1 MSNLLEIKNLRKS
14 YGDKVV
20 LDDVSFNVPP
30 GAIVGFIGNNGAG
43 KSTTFKAVL
52 ELIHKESGTVKL
64 FGKENLNKEVRLKEK
79 IGVVFDAIN
88 LPSNLTIKQL
98 GKAFSKLFASWDQ
111 NEFERLVNI
120 FALPRNKK
128 VSSFSRGMSM
138 KISIAVA
145 LAHNAQLLILDEAT
159 GGLDPSSREVVL
171 DELDNFVNKGSR
183 GIVLSSHIMSD
194 IERIA
199 SHLVFISEGKIT
211 LKEEKDIVFEKYAFV
226 DLDDSEQLA
235 LLNKDIIVAQRKH
248 NNSFTL
254 LVSDQ
259 QKLPSG
265 LIARKVS
272 MEEISLFL
280 TGSAQ

>member
-20 LDDVSFNVPP
+20 LQDVSFNVPS

-64 FGKENLNKEVRLKEK
+64 FGKENLNKEVKLKEK

-88 LPSNLTIKQL
+88 LPSNLTIRQL
-98 GKAFSKLFASWDQ
+98 GKVFVKVFDSWDQ
-111 NEFERLVNI
+111 NEFERLVDI

-128 VSSFSRGMSM
+128 VGSFSRGMSM

-145 LAHNAQLLILDEAT
+145 LSHNAQLLILDEAT
-159 GGLDPSSREVVL
+159 GGLDPSSREMVL
-171 DELDNFVNKGSR
+171 DELENFVKKDGC

-199 SHLVFISEGKIT
+199 THLVIINEGKIT
-211 LKEEKDIVFEKYAFV
+211 LNEEKDKVFEKYAFV
-226 DLDDSEQLA
+226 NLDNDQLT
-235 LLNKDIIVAQRKH
+235 LLNQDIIIAQRKH
-248 NNSFTL
+248 GALFTV
-254 LVSDQ
+254 LVSDKE
-259 QKLPSG
+259 KLPSG
-265 LIARKVS
+265 IVAQTIT
-272 MEEISLFL
+272 MEEISVFL
-280 TGSAQ
+280 TGSE

>member
-1 MSNLLEIKNLRKS
+1 MSNLLEINNLRKS

-64 FGKENLNKEVRLKEK
+64 FGKENLNKEVELKEK

-98 GKAFSKLFASWDQ
+98 GKVFVKVFDSWDQ
-111 NEFERLVNI
+111 NEFDRLVDI
-120 FALPRNKK
+120 FSLPRNKK
-128 VSSFSRGMSM
+128 VGSFSRGMSM

-145 LAHNAQLLILDEAT
+145 LSHKAQLLILDEAT

-171 DELDNFVNKGSR
+171 DELANFVNEGSH

-211 LKEEKDIVFEKYAFV
+211 LNAEKNKVFEKYAFV
-226 DLDDSEQLA
+226 DLDNEQLTQ
-235 LLNKDIIVAQRKH
+235 LNKDIVVARRRH
-248 NNSFTL
+248 GATVTA
-254 LVSDQ
+254 LVTDR
-259 QKLPSG
+259 QKLPNEVA
-265 LIARKVS
+265 ARTVS
-272 MEEISLFL
+272 MEEISVFL
-280 TGSAQ
+280 TGSE

>member
-20 LDDVSFNVPP
+20 LKDVSFNVPA

-64 FGKENLNKEVRLKEK
+64 FGKENLNKEVKLKEQ

-98 GKAFSKLFASWDQ
+98 GKSFSKLFASWNQ
-111 NEFERLVNI
+111 HEFDRLVDI

-171 DELDNFVNKGSR
+171 DELENFANEGNR

-194 IERIA
+194 IERVA
-199 SHLVFISEGKIT
+199 SHLVFISGGKIT
-211 LKEEKDIVFEKYAFV
+211 LNEEKASVFENYAFV
-226 DLDDSEQLA
+226 DLDNEQLTQ
-235 LLNKDIIVAQRKH
+235 LNKDIIVAQRRH
-248 NNSFTL
+248 GATVTA
-254 LVSDQ
+254 LVADKQ
-259 QKLPSG
+259 NLPSG
-265 LIARKVS
+265 VVARTIS
-272 MEEISLFL
+272 MEEISVLL
-280 TGSAQ
+280 TGSE

>member
-1 MSNLLEIKNLRKS
+1 MSNLLEINNLRKS

-52 ELIHKESGTVKL
+52 ELVHKESGTVKL
-64 FGKENLNKEVRLKEK
+64 FGKENLNKEVKLKEK

-98 GKAFSKLFASWDQ
+98 GKAFSKLFSSWNQ
-111 NEFERLVNI
+111 NEFNRLVDI

-145 LAHNAQLLILDEAT
+145 LSHNAQLLILDEAT

-171 DELDNFVNKGSR
+171 DELENFAKEADH

-211 LKEEKDIVFEKYAFV
+211 LNEEKDIVFEKYAFV
-226 DLDDSEQLA
+226 DLNDSEQLT
-235 LLNKDIIVAQRKH
+235 LINKDIIVARRKH
-248 NNSFTL
+248 GASFTL
-254 LVSDQ
+254 LISDKK
-259 QKLPSG
+259 KLPSG
-265 LIARKVS
+265 LIARKIS
-272 MEEISLFL
+272 MEEISVFL
-280 TGSAQ
+280 TGSAK

>member
-20 LDDVSFNVPP
+20 LNDVSFNVPP

-64 FGKENLNKEVRLKEK
+64 FGKENLNKEVQLKEK

-98 GKAFSKLFASWDQ
+98 GRTFSKLFASWDQ
-111 NEFERLVNI
+111 NEFDRLVDI

-171 DELDNFVNKGSR
+171 DELENFVQNNSC

-199 SHLVFISEGKIT
+199 THLVIISEGKIT
-211 LKEEKDIVFEKYAFV
+211 LNEEKNKVFEKYAFV
-226 DLDDSEQLA
+226 DMENEQLKQ
-235 LLNKDIIVAQRKH
+235 LNKDIVVARRRH
-248 NNSFTL
+248 GTTVTAL
-254 LVSDQ
+254 ISDK

-265 LIARKVS
+265 VDARTVS
-272 MEEISLFL
+272 MEDISVFL
-280 TGSAQ
+280 TGSEH

>member
-1 MSNLLEIKNLRKS
+1 MSNLLEINNLRKS

-20 LDDVSFNVPP
+20 LDDVSFNVPS

-64 FGKENLNKEVRLKEK
+64 FGKENLNKEVELKEK

-98 GKAFSKLFASWDQ
+98 GKVFVKVFDSWDQ
-111 NEFERLVNI
+111 NEFDRLVDI
-120 FALPRNKK
+120 FSLPRNKK
-128 VSSFSRGMSM
+128 VGSFSRGMSM

-145 LAHNAQLLILDEAT
+145 LSHKAQLLILDEAT

-171 DELDNFVNKGSR
+171 DELANFVNEGSH

-211 LKEEKDIVFEKYAFV
+211 LNVEKNKVFEKYAFV
-226 DLDDSEQLA
+226 DLDNEQLTQ
-235 LLNKDIIVAQRKH
+235 LNKDIVVARRRH
-248 NNSFTL
+248 GATVTA
-254 LVSDQ
+254 LVSDRG
-259 QKLPSG
+259 KLPSG
-265 LIARKVS
+265 VMARTVS
-272 MEEISLFL
+272 MEEISVFL
-280 TGSAQ
+280 TGSE

>member
-20 LDDVSFNVPP
+20 LNDVSFNVPP

-64 FGKENLNKEVRLKEK
+64 FGKENLNKEVQLKEK

-98 GKAFSKLFASWDQ
+98 GKTFSKLFASWDQ
-111 NEFERLVNI
+111 NEFDRLVDI

-171 DELDNFVNKGSR
+171 DELENFVQNSSC

-199 SHLVFISEGKIT
+199 THLVIISEGKIT
-211 LKEEKDIVFEKYAFV
+211 LNEEKNKVFEKYAFV
-226 DLDDSEQLA
+226 DMENEQLKQ
-235 LLNKDIIVAQRKH
+235 LNKDIVVARRRH
-248 NNSFTL
+248 GTTVTAL
-254 LVSDQ
+254 ISDK

-265 LIARKVS
+265 VDARTVS
-272 MEEISLFL
+272 MEDISVFL
-280 TGSAQ
+280 TGSEH